1 MPASTLQRY
10 SINTAPVS
18 PERRVSYWEEEC
30 RTNLVG
36 FRCSSHSDDGLLA
49 HQTCLDV
56 GQLRIAHTTAN
67 AHVIERTPDNIR
79 TSPRESIFVNVILA
93 GETFVYQR
101 GHCAKLQQGE
111 VLIYDARY
119 PYLVGGADTF
129 NLLHIDIPA
138 DVFHA
143 QLARADVK
151 KPIHITTA
159 HSTNRLYNRTLSHLL
174 LDLLGGPADAQRSTD
189 ALHHQVCD
197 LLGAMLG
204 QSEGGPALS
213 ALSTGHLLAAKAYI
227 GEHLDD
233 DSLHADDIA
242 REVGISERH
251 LRRLFA
257 AQDESVADY
266 VLARRLDR
274 ARQALLDPRLRSCTV
289 AETAYRCGFAS
300 HAHFS
305 RAFKQRYGVT
315 PSELLRGTHH

>member
-1 MPASTLQRY
+1 MTASTLHRY

-30 RTNLVG
+30 RANLVG

-49 HQTCLDV
+49 HQTCLNVD
-56 GQLRIAHTTAN
+56 QLRIGQTTAN
-67 AHVIERTPDNIR
+67 AHVIERTPDMIR
-79 TSPRESIFVNVILA
+79 AFPRESIFVNVILS

-101 GHCAKLQQGE
+101 GHCAKLQQGD

-138 DVFHA
+138 EVFQT

-151 KPIHITTA
+151 KPIHIAMA
-159 HSTNRLYNRTLSHLL
+159 HSTSRLYNRTLSRLL
-174 LDLLGGPADAQRSTD
+174 LDLIDGPAEARCSNEV
-189 ALHHQVCD
+189 LHQQVCD
-197 LLGAMLG
+197 LLGAMMG

-213 ALSTGHLLAAKAYI
+213 ALSAGHLLAAKAYI
-227 GEHLDD
+227 SEHLDD
-233 DSLHADDIA
+233 EDLHAQGIA

-257 AQDESVADY
+257 AQDESITDY

-274 ARQALLDPRLRSCTV
+274 ARQALLDPRLRGCTV

-305 RAFKQRYGVT
+305 RVFKQRFGVT
-315 PSELLRGTHH
+315 PSELLRGTQH